1 MTDKT
6 NGNRLQLW
14 GLAKDGFVKGFYVI
28 CARHQAEKEL
38 LLVNRMDAR
47 WVIPLLGLELVRVT
61 RPDMLAALED
71 DEKHARTGCCLCAGS
86 NTRTRLLPGHND
98 ITTEYLQHEVRRA

>member
-28 CARHQAEKEL
+28 CTRHQAEKEL

-47 WVIPLLGLELVRVT
+47 WLIPLLGLELVRVT

-71 DEKHARTGCCLCAGS
+71 DEKHGRTGCCLCAGV
-86 NTRTRLLPGHND
+86 NTRTRVLPGPRD
-98 ITTEYLQHEVRRA
+98 ITAADLQRDVGRA